1 MRRLVGTAAVLT
13 MLAATVS
20 AQPAPGSATP
30 AHPVDEMKGDAMQAQ
45 PGPMVGH
52 ELPVEGS
59 PMHRM
64 MGQQHHGAGCGM
76 EDMALTPTQPGQSA
90 FGAVQEIIRILEA
103 DPKTDW
109 SKVNFDGL
117 RQHLIDMDEVTLRAD
132 ATVEKIDGGIQ
143 VAVTGQ
149 GRTLDAIRRMV
160 PADAHHLNAQNG
172 WTVRTTDLPDGVT
185 LVATS
190 TDPKQTTIIRGLGFI
205 GVLASGTHHQEHH
218 LMMARGE
225 HM

>member
-1 MRRLVGTAAVLT
+1 
-13 MLAATVS
+13 
-20 AQPAPGSATP
+20 
-30 AHPVDEMKGDAMQAQ
+30 
-45 PGPMVGH
+45 
-52 ELPVEGS
+52 
-59 PMHRM
+59 
-64 MGQQHHGAGCGM
+64 
-76 EDMALTPTQPGQSA
+76 
-90 FGAVQEIIRILEA
+90 
-103 DPKTDW
+103 
-109 SKVNFDGL
+109 
-117 RQHLIDMDEVTLRAD
+117 
-132 ATVEKIDGGIQ
+132 
-143 VAVTGQ
+143 
-149 GRTLDAIRRMV
+149 MV

>member
-1 MRRLVGTAAVLT
+1 MKRLVGTAAVLT

-20 AQPAPGSATP
+20 AQPAPGSAMP
-30 AHPVDEMKGDAMQAQ
+30 GHPMDEMKGGAVQAQ
-45 PGPMVGH
+45 PGPMAGH
-52 ELPVEGS
+52 GMPMEGS
-59 PMHRM
+59 PMHRI
-64 MGQQHHGAGCGM
+64 MGQQNHGTNRGIEHMG
-76 EDMALTPTQPGQSA
+76 LTPAQPGQSA

-109 SKVNFDGL
+109 SKVNLDGL

-132 ATVEKIDGGIQ
+132 ATVQKIDGGIQ

-160 PADAHHLNAQNG
+160 PADAQHLNGQNG

-185 LVATS
+185 LAGTS
-190 TDPKQTTIIRGLGFI
+190 TDPKQTAIIRGLGFI
-205 GVLASGTHHQEHH
+205 GVLASGSYHQEHH
-218 LMMARGE
+218 LMMARGK

>member
-1 MRRLVGTAAVLT
+1 MRRLVGTASVLT

-20 AQPAPGSATP
+20 AQPEP
-30 AHPVDEMKGDAMQAQ
+30 
-45 PGPMVGH
+45 
-52 ELPVEGS
+52 GS

-64 MGQQHHGAGCGM
+64 MDQQNHGTGRGIEHM
-76 EDMALTPTQPGQSA
+76 GLTPTQPGQSA
-90 FGAVQEIIRILEA
+90 FGDVQEIIRILKA

-109 SKVNFDGL
+109 SKVNLDGL

-132 ATVEKIDGGIQ
+132 ATVQKIDGGIQ

-160 PADAHHLNAQNG
+160 LADAHHLNGQNG

-185 LVATS
+185 LAATS
-190 TDPKQTTIIRGLGFI
+190 TDPQQTTIIRGLGFI
-205 GVLASGTHHQEHH
+205 GVLASGTYHQEHH
-218 LMMARGE
+218 LMVARGE
-225 HM
+225 HMQL

>member
-1 MRRLVGTAAVLT
+1 MKRLACTTALLT

-20 AQPAPGSATP
+20 AQPAPNSAMP
-30 AHPVDEMKGDAMQAQ
+30 GHPMEGMKAGAMAAQ
-45 PGPMVGH
+45 PGPPGASHM
-52 ELPVEGS
+52 PKIAM
-59 PMHRM
+59 PMRRM
-64 MGQQHHGAGCGM
+64 MAEAGSVPI
-76 EDMALTPTQPGQSA
+76 EPGQSA
-90 FGAVQEIIRILEA
+90 FGAVQEIVRILEA

-109 SKVNFDGL
+109 SKVNLDSL

-132 ATVEKIDGGIQ
+132 AAVQRIDGGIQ

-160 PADAHHLNAQNG
+160 PADARHLDGQNG

-185 LVATS
+185 LIATS
-190 TDPKQTTIIRGLGFI
+190 TDPKQTAIIRGLGFI
-205 GVLASGTHHQEHH
+205 GVLASGSYHQQHH

-225 HM
+225 PM